1 MENQNEENERSK
13 TGSDNPVNSSGESG
27 SKPLAHIVA
36 PEKLELQLSVKNL
49 PRPVA
54 RAIVN
59 LAKRRKPESGLKTF
73 LKDFLPALTPAAT
86 VLISIVALIYTVQ
99 QKNRAEAAAKLASLA
114 AERKTLAD
122 IIDTFGKT
130 VVPGSTTQSDQQR
143 EAHLEV
149 AAMKFATY
157 GDQVLPAM
165 RMALGARDDGLRHGG
180 VLVAQEMYR
189 AKTVEPSKLASQILS
204 YYRVNDPILQLGVLQ
219 WLDKMG
225 RELSTNDSRQALSM
239 LKESF
244 GSQGQNCA
252 KQDSN
257 VALEAG
263 AFLFQW
269 SFEDSKDLVLGMA
282 KSCTDSGSRKQ
293 AVNTLPKIARS
304 LSQRERDS
312 MLADLGSLLPA
323 APPDLKGRIDVAMTE
338 IQMLH

>member
-204 YYRVNDPILQLGVLQ
+204 YYRVNGPILQLGVLQ

-244 GSQGQNCA
+244 RLARAKLCQAGQQCGAGSGRL
-252 KQDSN
+252 S
-257 VALEAG
+257 VPV
-263 AFLFQW
+263 
-269 SFEDSKDLVLGMA
+269 VLRGL
-282 KSCTDSGSRKQ
+282 KGSRAWNGKKLHGQ
-293 AVNTLPKIARS
+293 WFTKTSGEHSAQNSKVAFPAREGFDARRS
-304 LSQRERDS
+304 
-312 MLADLGSLLPA
+312 G
-323 APPDLKGRIDVAMTE
+323 
-338 IQMLH
+338 